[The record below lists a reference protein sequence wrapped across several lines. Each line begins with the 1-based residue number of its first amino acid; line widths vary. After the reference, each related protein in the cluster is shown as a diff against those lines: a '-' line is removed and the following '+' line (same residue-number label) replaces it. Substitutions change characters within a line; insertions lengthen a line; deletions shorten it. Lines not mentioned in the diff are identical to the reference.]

1 MHLDKDTD
9 LCTFICVDEQENVA
23 IRGLPGTGKSH
34 RAQQLVQRWNGQ
46 VVALGVEQE
55 VSFPES
61 ATVVANLDTNQVALN
76 PGSAISAIVSA
87 VAHAG
92 DTPLLIVADL
102 KEWADTGLT
111 SALVAATGAGATL
124 VATGQKLPEEITE
137 AVECIVETRPGFEVE
152 VTRH

>member
-1 MHLDKDTD
+1 MRLGKDENIRQAVNLDR
-9 LCTFICVDEQENVA
+9 ERVA
-23 IRGLPGTGKSH
+23 IHGGTGTGKSY
-34 RAQQLVQRWNGQ
+34 RVQQLVEGWSGQ

-55 VSFPES
+55 VTFPES
-61 ATVVANLDTNQVALN
+61 ATVVASLDTNQVTLN

-92 DTPLLIVADL
+92 GTPLLIVADL
-102 KEWADTGLT
+102 KEWTDEGLT

-124 VATGQKLPEEITE
+124 VATGQKLSEEITE

>member
-1 MHLDKDTD
+1 MRLGKDES
-9 LCTFICVDEQENVA
+9 ICQVVNLARENVA
-23 IRGLPGTGKSH
+23 IHGGTGTGKSY

-55 VSFPES
+55 VTFPES

-137 AVECIVETRPGFEVE
+137 AVDWLVELDTDFSAKF
-152 VTRH
+152 